1 MIHEFP
7 RGILIAGGAT
17 SQLLGVALHLYFL
30 EKNKFLEILY
40 VKTKMAHTQG
50 FLFGY
55 AIQAKEIQV
64 QGRIEKYLPRFMWS
78 YENLIRRVSN
88 ELRRLTFFFVHPNRV
103 SNEIDLSIEVNGR
116 AEIVGTWDTRSG
128 MITGGISPG
137 IIRIAAP
144 QIKELFSKLTFSN
157 PFDRLIDNPK
167 NIAIHYRLGDMRSN
181 PYWRKTHGVLDPS
194 VILKELYKISESITG
209 HLPRIVYSDE
219 PQIAKL
225 LLESVGLFDC
235 EYVNPSDIWSDIQK
249 MSNSTFFIGSFST
262 VSMVVAEIRS
272 FYNYPPSNLP
282 INCRKHTLSHQTGSS
297 DYFKARILPLR
308 HWVYKIPSSI

>member
-1 MIHEFP
+1 MMHEFP
-7 RGILIAGGAT
+7 RGILIHGGAT

-30 EKNKFLEILY
+30 EKSKFLEILY
-40 VKTKMAHTQG
+40 VQTKLAHTQG
-50 FLFGY
+50 FLFGH

-64 QGRIEKYLPRFMWS
+64 QGRIEKHLPRFMWS
-78 YENLIRRVSN
+78 YENLIRRVIN
-88 ELRRLTFFFVHPNRV
+88 ELRRVTFFFVHPNRV
-103 SNEIDLSIEVNGR
+103 SKEIDLSIEVNGQ

-128 MITGGISPG
+128 MITGGISPA

-144 QIKELFSKLTFSN
+144 QIKELFSKLTLSN
-157 PFDRLIDNPK
+157 PFDRLMDNPK
-167 NIAIHYRLGDMRSN
+167 SIAIHYRLGDMRSN

-194 VILKELYKISESITG
+194 VILKELNKISESTTG
-209 HLPRIVYSDE
+209 HLTRIVYSDE

-235 EYVNPSDIWSDIQK
+235 EYANPSDIWSDIQR

-272 FYNYPPSNLP
+272 FHNYLPSNLP

-308 HWVYKIPSSI
+308 HWVYKIPGSV